1 MARRTLFEITAI
13 VDTIVNKIHEER
25 DKKTRSSKKEI
36 TEKFNKKV
44 GPLLTERD
52 KVKAQINT
60 LNSKLETLTLQL
72 RKDACHTGWG
82 TDRADFFKSFEKKV
96 LSFKPVNHNDIK
108 NAVIMAGDEGADVIV
123 KKVLKEYV

>member
-52 KVKAQINT
+52 KINT
-60 LNSKLETLTLQL
+60 QIKALKARRELLEVQL
-72 RKDACHTGWG
+72 RKEACHTEWG
-82 TDRADFFKSFEKKV
+82 TDRVDLFKSFEKKV
-96 LSFKPVNHNDIK
+96 LSFKPINVNDIK